1 LKIRLNPSNPFD
13 LEVTLRCGQ
22 AFRWDKHDEWWYG
35 VVGNHAFKIRQA
47 RDELE
52 FENTDAGFV
61 RYYFGL
67 HDDLTTILPQISRDD
82 HMKQTVQMFRGLR
95 ILRQN
100 PWECLISY
108 ICATYKNIAAIK
120 QMLSKLSYKFGNKVR
135 FDSME
140 FYTFP
145 TPEKL
150 AAASETQLRK
160 CSLGYRA
167 DYVHETARTVC
178 KNRFNIEHLQKST
191 YEEARAELLNFPGV
205 GPKVADCILLFSLGK
220 LEVFP
225 VDVWIKR
232 AVLRHYAEHF
242 PKELIVKIKEND
254 TLTRSQYE
262 KLSLFGRSYFG
273 ESAGYAQEYLYHY
286 ERTVDPSF
294 HRGLT

>member
-1 LKIRLNPSNPFD
+1 MRIRLNPSNPFN
-13 LEVTLRCGQ
+13 LEVTLCCGQ
-22 AFRWDKHDEWWYG
+22 AFRWNKQDEWWYG
-35 VVGNHAFKIRQA
+35 VVGDRAFKIRQA
-47 RDELE
+47 EHELE

-61 RYYFGL
+61 KYYFGL
-67 HDDLTTILPQISRDD
+67 HDDLTTILPRISRDD
-82 HMKQTVQMFRGLR
+82 HIKQTVRMFKGLR

-120 QMLSKLSYKFGNKVR
+120 QMLSKLSQTFGNKVR
-135 FDSME
+135 LDNTE

-150 AAASETQLRK
+150 AAASKTQLLR

-178 KNRFNIEHLQKST
+178 NNKFNIERLQKT
-191 YEEARAELLNFPGV
+191 NYEEARAELLNLRGV
-205 GPKVADCILLFSLGK
+205 GPKAADCILLFSLSK
-220 LEVFP
+220 LEAFP

-232 AVLRHYAEHF
+232 AILRHYSDHF
-242 PKELIVKIKEND
+242 QREFITKIKEKD
-254 TLTRSQYE
+254 TLTGPQYE
-262 KLSLFGRSYFG
+262 KLSSFGRSYFG

-286 ERTVDPSF
+286 ERTMNPSF
-294 HRGLT
+294 RIG